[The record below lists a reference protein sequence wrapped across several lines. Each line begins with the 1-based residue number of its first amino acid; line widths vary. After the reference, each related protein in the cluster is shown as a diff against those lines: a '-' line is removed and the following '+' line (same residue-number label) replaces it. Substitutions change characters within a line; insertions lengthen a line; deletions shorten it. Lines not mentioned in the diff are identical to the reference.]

1 MQPCGT
7 FNVDYARDMAI
18 IRTRTQWVLA
28 IFGLILL
35 FTLPLYC
42 RDNILSMLN
51 ILGIMIVA
59 VLGLMILTGY
69 AGQINLGQAA
79 FVSVGA
85 YASALM
91 TTRLGM
97 PFWIALPL
105 AGLSAGMV
113 GFIFGLPSLRVKGF
127 YLAMT
132 TLAAQ
137 FIIPT
142 LIAHVRT
149 DITGGGRGLIVPA
162 PRIGEIVL
170 NSPAEMYFVII
181 TVLIILTFIAKSL
194 VRGSIG
200 RAFVA
205 IRDNDLAAEAMG
217 INVFRYKLLA
227 FFICSFYAG
236 IAGSLWAHWI
246 RAINYDTL
254 TIMDSIWYLGM
265 MIVGG
270 MGSITGAIIG
280 PIFIYGFDQVL
291 TWTANHLGG
300 VFTNLPATLPA
311 AIHVM
316 VFGLIILLFLAFEPR
331 GLNHRW
337 EVFKVAYRLTPFSY

>member
-1 MQPCGT
+1 MQPCGI

-28 IFGLILL
+28 VGGLVLL
-35 FTLPLYC
+35 FTMPFY
-42 RDNILSMLN
+42 LSNHLISMVN
-51 ILGIMIVA
+51 VLGITIIA
-59 VLGLMILTGY
+59 VQGLNILTGY

-79 FVSVGA
+79 FVTVGA
-85 YASALM
+85 YTSALI
-91 TTRLGM
+91 TTRLGLS
-97 PFWIALPL
+97 FWVALPL
-105 AGLSAGMV
+105 SGLSAGLV
-113 GFIFGLPSLRVKGF
+113 GLIFGLPSLRVKGF

-137 FIIPT
+137 FIIPS

-149 DITGGGRGLIVPA
+149 DVTGGGRGLMIPPPYLWGTALSTQTAMFFVIVPTM
-162 PRIGEIVL
+162 VL
-170 NSPAEMYFVII
+170 L
-181 TVLIILTFIAKSL
+181 VLIAKNI
-194 VRGSIG
+194 VRGPIG
-200 RAFVA
+200 RALIA

-217 INVFRYKLLA
+217 INIFRYKLLA

-236 IAGSLWAHWI
+236 VAGSLYAHWM
-246 RAINYDTL
+246 RNINYDVF

-280 PIFIYGFDQVL
+280 PVFVYGLDKGL
-291 TWTANHLGG
+291 TWGANYLRATFTA
-300 VFTNLPATLPA
+300 LPATFSA
-311 AIHVM
+311 AIHLM
-316 VFGLIILLFLAFEPR
+316 VFAIVILLFLALEPR

-337 EVFKVAYRLTPFSY
+337 EVFKAAYRLTPFSY

>member
-18 IRTRTQWVLA
+18 LRTRTQWVLT
-28 IFGLILL
+28 IGGLVLL
-35 FTLPLYC
+35 FTLPLYLG
-42 RDNILSMLN
+42 DHLLSMIN
-51 ILGIMIVA
+51 MLGIMIVA

-79 FVSVGA
+79 FVTVGA
-85 YASALM
+85 YASALI

-97 PFWIALPL
+97 PFWIAVPL
-105 AGLSAGMV
+105 AGLSAGLV
-113 GFIFGLPSLRVKGF
+113 GLIFGLPSLRVKGF

-149 DITGGGRGLIVPA
+149 DITGGGSGLTVP
-162 PRIGEIVL
+162 PPYFGDIVL
-170 NSPAEMYFVII
+170 NSQTAMFFIII
-181 TVLIILTFIAKSL
+181 TVVVLLTFIAKSL
-194 VRGSIG
+194 VRGPIG

-236 IAGSLWAHWI
+236 IAGSLYAHWM
-246 RAINYDTL
+246 RVINYDIL

-265 MIVGG
+265 MIIGG
-270 MGSITGAIIG
+270 MGSITGAIVG
-280 PIFIYGFDQVL
+280 PIFVYTLDQGL
-291 TWTANHLGG
+291 TWGANHMGG
-300 VFTNLPATLPA
+300 TFATLPATLPA

-316 VFGLIILLFLAFEPR
+316 VFGIVILLFLAFEPR

-337 EVFKVAYRLTPFSY
+337 EVFKAAYRLTPFSY

>member
-7 FNVDYARDMAI
+7 FNSDYSQDMAI

-28 IFGLILL
+28 ILGLLVL
-35 FTLPLYC
+35 FTMPLYLN
-42 RDNILSMLN
+42 DPILSRINSLA
-51 ILGIMIVA
+51 IMVVA

-79 FVSVGA
+79 FVCVGA
-85 YASALM
+85 YSSALM
-91 TTRLGM
+91 TTRLGL
-97 PFWIALPL
+97 PFWVALPL
-105 AGLSAGMV
+105 SGLSAGLV
-113 GFIFGLPSLRVKGF
+113 GLLFGLPSLRVKGF

-149 DITGGGRGLIVPA
+149 DITGGGTGLIVP
-162 PRIGEIVL
+162 PPYLL
-170 NSPAEMYFVII
+170 NEPLNTQTEMFFVII
-181 TVLIILTFIAKSL
+181 ITVVILTFIAKNL
-194 VRGSIG
+194 VRGPIG

-205 IRDNDLAAEAMG
+205 IRDNELAAESMG

-227 FFICSFYAG
+227 FFICAFFAG
-236 IAGSLWAHWI
+236 ISGSLWAHWL
-246 RAINYDTL
+246 RMINYDL
-254 TIMDSIWYLGM
+254 LGIMESIWYLGM
-265 MIVGG
+265 MIIGG

-280 PIFIYGFDQVL
+280 PIFVYGLDQVL
-291 TWTANHLGG
+291 TWGAHAVGDVFAG
-300 VFTNLPATLPA
+300 VPATLPA
-311 AIHVM
+311 AIHLM
-316 VFGLIILLFLAFEPR
+316 VFGIVILIFLAFEPH

-337 EVFKVAYRLTPFSY
+337 QIFKTSYRLTPFSY

>member
-18 IRTRTQWVLA
+18 LRTRTQWVLT
-28 IFGLILL
+28 IGGLVLL
-35 FTLPLYC
+35 FTLPLYLS
-42 RDNILSMLN
+42 DHLLSMIN
-51 ILGIMIVA
+51 MLGIMIVA

-79 FVSVGA
+79 FVTVGA

-97 PFWIALPL
+97 PFWIAMPL
-105 AGLSAGMV
+105 AGLSAGLV

-149 DITGGGRGLIVPA
+149 DITGGGRGLTVPT
-162 PRIGEIVL
+162 PHLGDIVL
-170 NSPAEMYFVII
+170 NSQTAMFFVII
-181 TVLIILTFIAKSL
+181 TVVVLLTFIAKSL
-194 VRGSIG
+194 VRGPIG

-227 FFICSFYAG
+227 FFVCSFYAG
-236 IAGSLWAHWI
+236 IAGSLYAHWM
-246 RAINYDTL
+246 RFINYDIL

-265 MIVGG
+265 MIIGG
-270 MGSITGAIIG
+270 MGSITGAIVG
-280 PIFIYGFDQVL
+280 PIFVYALDQGL
-291 TWTANHLGG
+291 TWGANQMGG
-300 VFTNLPATLPA
+300 TFATLPATLPA

-316 VFGLIILLFLAFEPR
+316 VFGIVILLFLAFEPR

-337 EVFKVAYRLTPFSY
+337 EVFKAAYRLTPFSY